1 MPILLAVSVRRAGGA
16 VLVRLHDDGRLL
28 HLASGRWESDA
39 PRALAQLVGLA
50 GSDALQGAVVSAA
63 DDDVRKTLAATVR
76 TAAGVDPLTTTPKA
90 TRRSVVGR
98 AQASDGDVDD
108 VLVSAVEGLRAVES
122 ATIRDAL
129 LAVVWSQQQKRA
141 LELRDGTSGPPR
153 GK

>member
-16 VLVRLHDDGRLL
+16 VLVRIDDDGRLL
-28 HLASGRWESDA
+28 HLGSGRWESDA
-39 PRALAQLVGLA
+39 PRALAQLIELA
-50 GSDALQGAVVSAA
+50 GRDPLQAAVVSAA
-63 DDDVRKTLAATVR
+63 DDDVRKSLAATVR
-76 TAAGVDPLTTTPKA
+76 AAAGVEPLTTTPKA

-108 VLVSAVEGLRAVES
+108 VLLSSVEGLRSVES

-141 LELRDGTSGPPR
+141 SKLRDGG
-153 GK
+153 

>member
-1 MPILLAVSVRRAGGA
+1 MPLLLAVSVRRAGGA
-16 VLVRLHDDGRLL
+16 VLVRLHEDGRLL

-39 PRALAQLVGLA
+39 PRAVAKLIELA
-50 GSDALQGAVVSAA
+50 GSDPVQAAVVSAA
-63 DDDVRKTLAATVR
+63 DDDVRKSLAAMVS
-76 TAAGVDPLTTTPKA
+76 AVAGVEPLTTTPKA

-108 VLVSAVEGLRAVES
+108 ALVSAVEGLRSVES

-141 LELRDGTSGPPR
+141 STLRDGA
-153 GK
+153 